1 MQLGGNQMRAIA
13 CAIIGIGF
21 LIASLLDKSPRNE
34 EDAKTEKVIISTS
47 LIFSLIF
54 IIFGL

>member
-1 MQLGGNQMRAIA
+1 MRAIA

-34 EDAKTEKVIISTS
+34 ADAKTEKVIISTS